1 MNPRRALVIV
11 NPSARGG
18 RGARALA
25 RLRGDS
31 RVIAEWV
38 DSQDA
43 ADLVARVAAAQD
55 GGYDAVAVA
64 GGDGTVTL
72 ALEGLRAGQR
82 APLAILPI
90 GSGNDF
96 ARDCGVP
103 ATIEAAWATLASGV
117 ARTVDVAE
125 AGQGGP
131 RFGCVGS
138 VGLDEMALR
147 VLYASRWPRS
157 KALNIYS
164 ALRGL
169 AAYEP
174 REVAVTWA
182 GGAFRGPVMFVA
194 TMNTRSY
201 GGGFRVTPT
210 ARIDDG
216 ALDLCIVRASGKF
229 RLMRQLPRMLR
240 GTHVD
245 LPEVVMARSSW
256 VRVEEVHA
264 SPLTVCLDGELDL
277 ARTPIEFRCLPRA
290 LSVLVTEG
298 SS

>member
-1 MNPRRALVIV
+1 MTPRRVLVIV

-25 RLRGDS
+25 RLREETAG
-31 RVIAEWV
+31 AAQWV
-38 DSQDA
+38 DSRDA
-43 ADLVARVAAAQD
+43 AHLIELVAGAQD
-55 GGYDAVAVA
+55 GRFGAVAVA

-72 ALEGLRAGQR
+72 ALAGLQGGQR
-82 APLAILPI
+82 VPLAILPI

-103 ATIEAAWATLASGV
+103 TTIAEAWATVMSGV

-125 AGQGGP
+125 AGPGGP
-131 RFGCVGS
+131 RYGCVGS
-138 VGLDEMALR
+138 VGLDELALR

-157 KALNIYS
+157 KALNIYA

-169 AAYEP
+169 AAYRP

-182 GGAFRGPVMFVA
+182 GGEFRGNVMFVA
-194 TMNTRSY
+194 VMNTRSY
-201 GGGFRVTPT
+201 GGGFRVTPA

-216 ALDLCIVRASGKF
+216 MLDLCIVRAAGKL
-229 RLMRQLPRMLR
+229 RLMRQLPRLLR

-245 LPEVVMARSSW
+245 LPEMVMGRSPW
-256 VRVEEVHA
+256 VRVEGE
-264 SPLTVCLDGELDL
+264 PLTVCLDGELDL

-290 LSVLVTEG
+290 LTLLVPG
-298 SS
+298 AAG